1 MKRAGK
7 KRYENSIERTF
18 KISLDKPARGLKAI
32 KIIVALLI
40 VAVIAG
46 GVVLVSRLYFSEDAK
61 RESASAT
68 NAEEVSN
75 DEQLLRVVNKTSPL
89 EKTFV
94 PELKEYD
101 GYSVSVLADEE
112 LNSLLNDAEKSG
124 VKLSVESAYI
134 SYDEQAKL
142 YKKAFKAKLNNGDLT
157 EVRAQAKTE
166 AVTPQAGNSEAQTG
180 LLVTF
185 KTNSKFSG
193 SDASIWLRS
202 NSYKYGFIERYPADK
217 TDETSMN
224 ANPKVYRFVGID
236 NAEMM
241 RSLNKSLD
249 EYVVYINS
257 R

>member
-18 KISLDKPARGLKAI
+18 EISLEKPARGLKAI

-46 GVVLVSRLYFSEDAK
+46 GVVLVSRLYFSGDAK
-61 RESASAT
+61 RESAASSTA
-68 NAEEVSN
+68 AEESGD
-75 DEQLLRVVNKTSPL
+75 DELLRVVNKTNPL
-89 EKTFV
+89 EKSFV

-101 GYSVSVLADEE
+101 GYSVSVLADEQ
-112 LNSLLNDAEKSG
+112 LNKLLADADKSG
-124 VKLSVESAYI
+124 VNLSVESAYI
-134 SYDEQAKL
+134 SYEEQARL
-142 YKKAFKAKLNNGDLT
+142 YNKAFKAKLKNSSLT

-166 AVTPQAGNSEAQTG
+166 AITPQAGNSEAQTG

-185 KTNSKFSG
+185 KTNGKFSG

-202 NSYKYGFIERYPADK
+202 NSFKYGFIERYPADK

-224 ANPKVYRFVGID
+224 ANPKAYRYVGID

-241 RSLNKSLD
+241 RSLNKSLN